1 MLIRGFAGSGK
12 SRAAKK
18 IEEFLW
24 DQYDKDDKN

>member
-12 SRAAKK
+12 SRGAKK

-24 DQYDKDDKN
+24 ENYDKVE